1 MKEFVFYF
9 PKLHRTRSIIA
20 HDEATAVWKLFYQ
33 FKLRERDVDGYKIV
47 AQGKISVKNLLRHMR
62 VWCNWLTRVPYKDE
76 TSQFESVYPH
86 HFSCGATKN
95 QAMCARV
102 LAGRGI

>member
-1 MKEFVFYF
+1 MVGRNSAKIESRVRFPHLLFRCLDMKEFVFYF

-47 AQGKISVKNLLRHMR
+47 AQGKISVKNLLR
-62 VWCNWLTRVPYKDE
+62 L
-76 TSQFESVYPH
+76 YPLI
-86 HFSCGATKN
+86 S
-95 QAMCARV
+95 
-102 LAGRGI
+102 AG